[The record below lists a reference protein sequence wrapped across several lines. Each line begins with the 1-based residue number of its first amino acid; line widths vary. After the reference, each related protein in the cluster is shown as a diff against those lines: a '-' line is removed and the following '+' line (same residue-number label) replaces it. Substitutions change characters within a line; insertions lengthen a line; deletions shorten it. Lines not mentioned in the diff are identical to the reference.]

1 MRVSRIGL
9 KNFRCFPEAEF
20 DMKRI
25 TLLLGA
31 NSSGKSSVINA
42 LLAAL
47 QTKSFPYD
55 LSLNGSNVNL
65 GDYKSVVHLGTV
77 SQKIGIELTL
87 QSSSNTENTISTKW
101 QYNKKTGNA
110 KLHSGAFENHFM
122 KASFVENNTLHIKA
136 HFAFTPDMIEG
147 VRNFMLKFLNFG
159 IDLTNGNE
167 DASKHIAEFEKGLN
181 QLNEKFKLDLH
192 FENSDDLQK
201 NTPNIKY
208 GFANGFYLEMYKN
221 TLHSL
226 LTDFSYSFIS
236 SFRLNPS
243 RTYLE
248 KSLMDLKVGKFGE
261 GFEDQLLDWQGS
273 NPAKWAELQDV
284 LAKMNL
290 LTELK
295 TNRQGNG
302 GFDIKVKIKP
312 SSPYASLDDVGFGI
326 SQFLPI
332 IVADLQM
339 ENDST
344 LIVSQPEIHLHPSVQ
359 AKFGDY
365 LVQQINRTNK
375 NYIIETH
382 SEYLINHLRLL
393 VATGELSVDDISVY
407 YLDFDGIKSTV
418 YPIHFHPNGVL
429 EGAPEDFFQT
439 YMMDVMG
446 IALAATK

>member
-1 MRVSRIGL
+1 VNDI
-9 KNFRCFPEAEF
+9 
-20 DMKRI
+20 D
-25 TLLLGA
+25 TLLAL
-31 NSSGKSSVINA
+31 SKS
-42 LLAAL
+42 
-47 QTKSFPYD
+47 Q
-55 LSLNGSNVNL
+55 
-65 GDYKSVVHLGTV
+65 HL
-77 SQKIGIELTL
+77 
-87 QSSSNTENTISTKW
+87 SSNSVLKESISLLPSNHLTEKNGISIMKDSYGKFHFRIEDYRSSTIKFRLMEST
-101 QYNKKTGNA
+101 T
-110 KLHSGAFENHFM
+110 
-122 KASFVENNTLHIKA
+122 I
-136 HFAFTPDMIEG
+136 
-147 VRNFMLKFLNFG
+147 
-159 IDLTNGNE
+159 
-167 DASKHIAEFEKGLN
+167 
-181 QLNEKFKLDLH
+181 
-192 FENSDDLQK
+192 
-201 NTPNIKY
+201 
-208 GFANGFYLEMYKN
+208 FYLIYAFLMDIIDTPFSSYK
-221 TLHSL
+221 
-226 LTDFSYSFIS
+226 YSFIS
-236 SFRLNPS
+236 SFRFNPS

-332 IVADLQM
+332 IVADLQL

-365 LVQQINRTNK
+365 LVQQINRTDK

-393 VATGELSVDDISVY
+393 VATGELSVEDISVY